1 MDSLGIISGTMPL
14 LDSGIFDYLRK
25 ETFKGE
31 FGHVE
36 VLTSEGLVFISRHSQ
51 QTNHFTPPH
60 LVPHLLHF
68 KALAELGVREVI
80 GIYSTGSLKVHFKP
94 GMLMVPDDFIC
105 LYPTPTSI
113 TDAPH
118 HITPGLDN
126 GVRKN
131 LIATAEELNLQIV
144 DGGIYWQ
151 TAGPRLETKAEIR
164 MMACTADV
172 VGMTLASEAVLAE
185 EFGISFGAVCSID
198 NYAHGIGNAELK
210 EADIRIQSKRNA
222 EKIGSIV
229 SRYVE
234 DFRLRTHLTDR
245 V

>member
-14 LDSGIFDYLRK
+14 SGLGLFDHLRK
-25 ETFKGE
+25 ERFHYDSGQIEVCTGE
-31 FGHVE
+31 DM
-36 VLTSEGLVFISRHSQ
+36 VFIARHGQESD
-51 QTNHFTPPH
+51 NFTPPH

-68 KALAELGVREVI
+68 KALAELGVREAI

-94 GMLMVPDDFIC
+94 GTLLVPDDFIC

-113 TDAPH
+113 TDAPR

-172 VGMTLASEAVLAE
+172 VGMTLASEAVMAK
-185 EFGISFGAVCSID
+185 EFGIAFGAVCSID

-229 SRYVE
+229 SRYIE
-234 DFRLRTHLTDR
+234 AFRLRTRLTDR

>member
-14 LDSGIFDYLRK
+14 SGLGLFDHLRK
-25 ETFKGE
+25 ERFHYDSGQIEVCTGE
-31 FGHVE
+31 DM
-36 VLTSEGLVFISRHSQ
+36 VFIARHGQESD
-51 QTNHFTPPH
+51 NFTPPH

-94 GMLMVPDDFIC
+94 GTLMIPDDFIC
-105 LYPTPTSI
+105 LYPTPTAV

-118 HITPGLDN
+118 HITPGLDM

-131 LIATAEELNLQIV
+131 LVAAAQELNLEILA
-144 DGGIYWQ
+144 GGTYWQ
-151 TAGPRLETKAEIR
+151 TAGPRLETRAEIR
-164 MMACTADV
+164 MMAGNADV
-172 VGMTLASEAVLAE
+172 VGMTMASEAVLAG

-198 NYAHGIGNAELK
+198 NYAHGIVNAELK

-222 EKIGSIV
+222 EKIGRIV
-229 SRYVE
+229 TRYLE
-234 DFRLRTHLTDR
+234 RFRIRTHPVGR